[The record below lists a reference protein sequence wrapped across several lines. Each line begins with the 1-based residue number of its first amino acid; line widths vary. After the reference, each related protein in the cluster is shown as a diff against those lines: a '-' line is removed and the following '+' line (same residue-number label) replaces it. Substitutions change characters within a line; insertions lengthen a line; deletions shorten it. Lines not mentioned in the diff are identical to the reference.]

1 LNSTNLICLVLVG
14 FGAMFVYQSKSRSFT
29 RTNCLGIEQFSSYRS
44 KVLSKLMD
52 STLLAMGYGC
62 VGGALV
68 ILLVEYAS
76 EYFFMG
82 ILLWIALWL
91 DDEWHARR
99 KK

>member
-1 LNSTNLICLVLVG
+1 MNSTNLICLVLAG
-14 FGAMFVYQSKSRSFT
+14 FGALFVYQSKRRSFT
-29 RTNCLGIEQFSSYRS
+29 RTNWLGIEQFSSYRS

-52 STLLAMGYGC
+52 STLLAIGYGC

-76 EYFFMG
+76 EYLVMG
-82 ILLWIALWL
+82 AILWIALWL

-99 KK
+99 KQ